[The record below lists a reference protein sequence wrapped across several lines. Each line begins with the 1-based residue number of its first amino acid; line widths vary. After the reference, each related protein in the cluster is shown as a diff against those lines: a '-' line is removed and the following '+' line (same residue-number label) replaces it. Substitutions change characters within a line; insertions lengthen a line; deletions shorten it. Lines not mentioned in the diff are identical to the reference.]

1 MAKYKVGDKVRIV
14 SEMPRDS
21 DFALDMRRFL
31 GGEITIS
38 KVTEWDGAPH
48 YYSEEATP
56 KGLVDRALFSIVGV
70 PGYYFRENW
79 IAGLA
84 ESEKFTDE
92 NLSVNIHFHGRL
104 TLAELIKDG
113 KVVKAENAR
122 CNPKDK
128 YSMAEGARIAVER
141 LFRKKPSS
149 SNNASK
155 VRSVD
160 DIASGIATGVRGAIE
175 PKIGDKF
182 VVIKRGC
189 SGHHFNLG
197 DVVTLVE
204 LRLDGAFK
212 FVDKTGLLQTLYCDE
227 VTYWRNASNEQTE
240 SNP

>member
-56 KGLVDRALFSIVGV
+56 NGLVDRALFSIVGV

-92 NLSVNIHFHGRL
+92 NLSVNIHFHDRL
-104 TLAELIKDG
+104 TVAELIKDG
-113 KVVKAENAR
+113 KVVKAKDAL
-122 CNPKDK
+122 CSPKDK
-128 YSMAEGARIAVER
+128 YSMAEGSRIAVER
-141 LFRKKPSS
+141 LFQKKVSEKPIHIGE
-149 SNNASK
+149 K
-155 VRSVD
+155 LIV
-160 DIASGIATGVRGAIE
+160 TGNSHRPHHYF
-175 PKIGDKF
+175 PKG
-182 VVIKRGC
+182 
-189 SGHHFNLG
+189 S
-197 DVVTLVE
+197 VVT
-204 LRLDGAFK
+204 A
-212 FVDKTGLLQTLYCDE
+212 VDISSRGLILCQRSGGLLQD
-227 VTYWRNASNEQTE
+227 V
-240 SNP
+240 NPLDLKPYKGETK

>member
-56 KGLVDRALFSIVGV
+56 KDLVDRALFSIVGV

-113 KVVKAENAR
+113 KVVKVENAR

-141 LFRKKPSS
+141 LFKKTADKPEEVI
-149 SNNASK
+149 K
-155 VRSVD
+155 
-160 DIASGIATGVRGAIE
+160 

-182 VVIKRGC
+182 VIMSNKSPNCR
-189 SGHHFNLG
+189 HHFRIG
-197 DVVTLVE
+197 SVVTTLEHIRTGENLYIADDGLVQIVQ
-204 LRLDGAFK
+204 D
-212 FVDKTGLLQTLYCDE
+212 CD
-227 VTYWRNASNEQTE
+227 VASYREKAK
-240 SNP
+240 

>member
-84 ESEKFTDE
+84 ESEKFIDE

-141 LFRKKPSS
+141 LFKKKPADKPKESS
-149 SNNASK
+149 
-155 VRSVD
+155 
-160 DIASGIATGVRGAIE
+160 E

-182 VVIKRGC
+182 VVIGNKHIP
-189 SGHHFNLG
+189 HHRFG
-197 DVVTLVE
+197 IGEIVTLTHIHRSDVRFYE
-204 LRLDGAFK
+204 NERRRTQCVNDLDVRPYMGNSK
-212 FVDKTGLLQTLYCDE
+212 
-227 VTYWRNASNEQTE
+227 
-240 SNP
+240 

>member
-122 CNPKDK
+122 CNPRDK

-141 LFRKKPSS
+141 LFQKKVSEKP
-149 SNNASK
+149 
-155 VRSVD
+155 
-160 DIASGIATGVRGAIE
+160 IH
-175 PKIGDKF
+175 IGDKLI
-182 VVIKRGC
+182 VTGNSHTPI
-189 SGHHFNLG
+189 HHFRKG
-197 DVVTLVE
+197 TIVTVTGFSCTGSIVCKADNGRE
-204 LRLDGAFK
+204 Q
-212 FVDKTGLLQTLYCDE
+212 FVSRFDLKPYKE
-227 VTYWRNASNEQTE
+227 K
-240 SNP
+240 